1 MVLSDVS
8 IKRPVLA
15 TVLSLVLL
23 IFGLFAFRGLT
34 VREYPDID
42 PPIVTVNT
50 IYRGASPEIIE
61 NQITQ
66 IIEEA
71 VAGIEGIK
79 SIASSSREESSSV
92 SIEFTL
98 DRDVD
103 SAANDVRDRVS
114 RIIAKLPDE
123 ADPPTVAKTETDA
136 RPVLWMTLTS
146 DRMDAL
152 DLTDYAE
159 RYLVDRFSTVPG
171 VASVTVGGGRRYS
184 MRIRLDP
191 AALSARSLTVQDVEA
206 AIRRQNVDLP
216 SGRIEGAMR
225 EFAVRTESGLRTP
238 DEFRNLVIREREGF
252 LTRLGEVAKVE
263 LAAENERTEMLSNGR
278 QTVGIGIVRQSKGNT
293 LEVARGVKEEAAR
306 LRESLPAGMALD
318 PAYDQSIFIDRSIY
332 EVEHALMVAMALVV
346 GVIFVFLR
354 SWRATLIPAVAIPV
368 SIIGSFIVIAA
379 LGYSINVLTL
389 LALVLAIGLVVDDA
403 IVVLENIHRRI
414 EEGEPPLLAAA
425 RGARQI
431 GFAVISTTLVL
442 IAVFVPI
449 SFLEG
454 NTGRLFREFGISVAA
469 AVLFSGFVALS
480 LTPMMCSKLLRET
493 SQESVLVRA
502 TEWFFVGM
510 QRGYRW
516 LLAATLRMPVV
527 VIALAVFFSGIAY
540 GFYRAIPR
548 EFAPVEDRGIVFLS
562 VTAPE
567 GSSLDYTK
575 RNVLEIE
582 RRMMTFVERG
592 DANSVMTIL
601 APSFARPGPVNTAFS
616 IVRLKL
622 WDERPNSQ
630 QRIVAE
636 AFPMLGGV
644 PGVRAFAINP
654 PSLGQRG
661 FQPPVQFVLGGPTYE
676 VLDAWAERLL
686 ARAAE
691 NPRLINLSKDYEE
704 SRPELRVRIDRDR
717 AADLGVSVET
727 IGRTLETLLGSR
739 FVTTFE
745 REGKK
750 YNVMV
755 QARPEDRAR
764 PQDLKNI
771 YVRTAAGDRLVP
783 LSNLVTLEESASA
796 RELNRVDRLR
806 AVTMSAS
813 LAPGYTLGEALDYM
827 ERIAAEELP
836 PEARIS
842 YGGQSREYKES
853 SAALYV
859 TFGLALLVV
868 FLVLA
873 AQFESFIHPAIIMV
887 SVPLAVTGALGSM
900 LLYGVTMNVYSQIG
914 IIMLVGLIA
923 KNAILI
929 VEFANQ
935 LRDAGKGIFD
945 AVLDAAA
952 IRLRP
957 ILMTTISTIFGALP
971 LAIGSG
977 AGAESR
983 RALGIVVIG
992 GMAFATVL
1000 SLFVVP
1006 VLYLLLARFS
1016 RPAGFIARRLSEL
1029 ESGHE
1034 RAAEQ
1039 PAE

>member
-1 MVLSDVS
+1 
-8 IKRPVLA
+8 
-15 TVLSLVLL
+15 
-23 IFGLFAFRGLT
+23 
-34 VREYPDID
+34 
-42 PPIVTVNT
+42 
-50 IYRGASPEIIE
+50 
-61 NQITQ
+61 
-66 IIEEA
+66 
-71 VAGIEGIK
+71 
-79 SIASSSREESSSV
+79 
-92 SIEFTL
+92 
-98 DRDVD
+98 
-103 SAANDVRDRVS
+103 
-114 RIIAKLPDE
+114 
-123 ADPPTVAKTETDA
+123 
-136 RPVLWMTLTS
+136 
-146 DRMDAL
+146 
-152 DLTDYAE
+152 
-159 RYLVDRFSTVPG
+159 
-171 VASVTVGGGRRYS
+171 
-184 MRIRLDP
+184 
-191 AALSARSLTVQDVEA
+191 
-206 AIRRQNVDLP
+206 
-216 SGRIEGAMR
+216 
-225 EFAVRTESGLRTP
+225 
-238 DEFRNLVIREREGF
+238 
-252 LTRLGEVAKVE
+252 
-263 LAAENERTEMLSNGR
+263 
-278 QTVGIGIVRQSKGNT
+278 
-293 LEVARGVKEEAAR
+293 
-306 LRESLPAGMALD
+306 
-318 PAYDQSIFIDRSIY
+318 
-332 EVEHALMVAMALVV
+332 
-346 GVIFVFLR
+346 
-354 SWRATLIPAVAIPV
+354 
-368 SIIGSFIVIAA
+368 
-379 LGYSINVLTL
+379 
-389 LALVLAIGLVVDDA
+389 
-403 IVVLENIHRRI
+403 
-414 EEGEPPLLAAA
+414 
-425 RGARQI
+425 
-431 GFAVISTTLVL
+431 
-442 IAVFVPI
+442 
-449 SFLEG
+449 
-454 NTGRLFREFGISVAA
+454 
-469 AVLFSGFVALS
+469 
-480 LTPMMCSKLLRET
+480 
-493 SQESVLVRA
+493 
-502 TEWFFVGM
+502 
-510 QRGYRW
+510 
-516 LLAATLRMPVV
+516 
-527 VIALAVFFSGIAY
+527 
-540 GFYRAIPR
+540 
-548 EFAPVEDRGIVFLS
+548 
-562 VTAPE
+562 
-567 GSSLDYTK
+567 
-575 RNVLEIE
+575 
-582 RRMMTFVERG
+582 
-592 DANSVMTIL
+592 
-601 APSFARPGPVNTAFS
+601 
-616 IVRLKL
+616 
-622 WDERPNSQ
+622 
-630 QRIVAE
+630 
-636 AFPMLGGV
+636 
-644 PGVRAFAINP
+644 
-654 PSLGQRG
+654 
-661 FQPPVQFVLGGPTYE
+661 
-676 VLDAWAERLL
+676 
-686 ARAAE
+686 
-691 NPRLINLSKDYEE
+691 
-704 SRPELRVRIDRDR
+704 VRIDRDR